1 MKARPQL
8 PGVRWFLWLRNTAL
22 RTGVLTGIY
31 LSCIFFSWVWVA
43 NRVPRLAPFAGTRN
57 LVAGG
62 IAILLMAIPVLRFRR
77 HPGRMFVSGVT
88 AWTVLTITYLAMEMH
103 FSLLESR
110 MGAFHLFVLGAFSY
124 GLVAAFEWVV
134 LICTE
139 VRHRHVA
146 QTVRE
151 SILTSRR
158 TTR

>member
-8 PGVRWFLWLRNTAL
+8 PGARWFLWLRNTAL
-22 RTGVLTGIY
+22 RIGVLTGIY
-31 LSCIFFSWVWVA
+31 LSCIVFSWVWVA
-43 NRVPRLAPFAGTRN
+43 NRVPQLDAFAETRN
-57 LVAGG
+57 VVAIG
-62 IAILLMAIPVLRFRR
+62 IAMLLMVIPVLRFPR

-134 LICTE
+134 LICAE
-139 VRHRHVA
+139 VRHRHLT
-146 QTVRE
+146 QTVRG
-151 SILTSRR
+151 STLASRR
-158 TTR
+158 SAR